1 MSHSLQRKPFEARSS
16 ITICAPRGKMNR
28 HSIKLFLEYNRSVA
42 MMILRKNAI
51 GSFEVKRVYES
62 KLFVDDYVPQLELQK
77 PELAIL
83 EELRSELPNLR
94 MLDIG
99 VGAGRTTE
107 HFAGLAK
114 EYIGVDYSSAM
125 IKACRLRFPLY
136 RLEVADAMD
145 LSLFDD
151 AYFDFVMFSFNGID
165 SVEHQERLA
174 ILREIRRVT
183 RKGGYFSFSTHNL
196 DSWWQG
202 YQFRFSKNPAK
213 LSLSMYNFLLN
224 RKVWRTIRR
233 TTRKPQCAMIYHKY
247 KNFLFRTYF
256 ITPSEQLKQLKDAG
270 FSDTKA
276 YDLANGKIVSD
287 PTNMLDNWVY
297 FLAKAK

>member
-1 MSHSLQRKPFEARSS
+1 M
-16 ITICAPRGKMNR
+16 IR
-28 HSIKLFLEYNRSVA
+28 HSIKLFLEYNKAVA
-42 MMILRKNAI
+42 LIILSENAI
-51 GSFEVKRVYES
+51 GNFGAKRVYES
-62 KLFVDDYVPQLELQK
+62 KLFIEDYMPQLELQK

-83 EELRSELPNLR
+83 EELRSELPKWK

-99 VGAGRTTE
+99 VGAGRTTK

-114 EYIGVDYSSAM
+114 EYVGIDYSSAM
-125 IKACRLRFPLY
+125 TKACRQRFPLY
-136 RLEVADAMD
+136 RLEVRDAMD
-145 LSLFDD
+145 LSVFDD

-165 SVEHQERLA
+165 SVTHQERLA

-196 DSWWQG
+196 NSWWQG
-202 YQFRFSKNPAK
+202 HPFRFSKNPAELY
-213 LSLSMYNFLLN
+213 LSIYNFLLN
-224 RKVWRTIRR
+224 RKVWQTIKR
-233 TTRKPQCAMIYHKY
+233 TTRKPQYAMIYHKY

-270 FSDTKA
+270 FSNTQA
-276 YDLANGKIVSD
+276 YDLANGKIISD
-287 PTNMLDNWVY
+287 PTKMLDNWVY